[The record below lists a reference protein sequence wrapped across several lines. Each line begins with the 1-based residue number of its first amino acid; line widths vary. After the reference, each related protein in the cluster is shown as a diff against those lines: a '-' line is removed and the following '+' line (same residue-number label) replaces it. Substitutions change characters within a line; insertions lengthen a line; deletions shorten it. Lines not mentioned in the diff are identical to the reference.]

1 MTNFI
6 IGDPRV
12 VFIHLPKT
20 GGTSVRD
27 AFGKL
32 EGRYFGHVP
41 AQFRGRPSLA
51 VVREP
56 KARFL
61 SAFRMFKFGN
71 RLEGD
76 YYAEPRWPDLS
87 ISKALD
93 VLENPWVGFD
103 RSHRDLS
110 WNLKHHILPQTHPF
124 NCLFYADTV
133 LRFETLEE
141 DFAAFCADLGTV
153 SQLPRL
159 RASRGGQKHEEMW
172 SAEDEKRFMR
182 LFAEDYRLLNYAP
195 NTVGDEGKLHDLK
208 SLKPKEDTIYDI
220 WSVYF
225 SDHKI
230 FVDAAAEALPDES
243 CALEPFADEI
253 IPGAPR
259 GAWAGRSKDL
269 VAHFQK
275 LQPEFSG
282 ASRLSHLL
290 ACTIVVLRRDPSC
303 EKALKIFWRILD
315 EQFEVIRSE
324 LSLRWLVSIAD
335 TVADFGRSSGECA
348 VGMSASIYANTAKL
362 HESDLK
368 LFYPKRPWPP
378 RRRFSSGGDLFD
390 GMLTYWVEKGDMIDN
405 MFARSTQVAALE
417 PTAGKVL
424 IEVIERLKLG
434 PTVYRRFK
442 RISGEKAAPL
452 LEDKIKERL
461 QRILK
466 KNG

>member
-6 IGDPRV
+6 IDKPRI

-27 AFGKL
+27 ALGEL

-41 AQFRGRPSLA
+41 KRFRDRHSLA

-71 RLEGD
+71 QLEGD

-87 ISKALD
+87 ISQALD
-93 VLENPWVGFD
+93 VLEDPWIGFD
-103 RSHRDLS
+103 RSHRDIP
-110 WNLKHHILPQTHPF
+110 WNFKHHIIPQTHPF

-133 LRFETLEE
+133 LRFETLED
-141 DFAAFCADLGTV
+141 DFEAFCANFGIAAH
-153 SQLPRL
+153 LPRL
-159 RASRGGQKHEEMW
+159 RASRSGQKHEELW
-172 SAEDEKRFMR
+172 RPEDEERFMR
-182 LFAEDYRLLNYAP
+182 LFADDYRFLGYAP
-195 NTVGDEGKLHDLK
+195 GRPEPTKKRYNLEPLR
-208 SLKPKEDTIYDI
+208 PKERTVYDL
-220 WSVYF
+220 WPAYF
-225 SDHKI
+225 SDEKI
-230 FVDAAAEALPDES
+230 FLKDAAQALPEETS
-243 CALEPFADEI
+243 ALEPFADEI
-253 IPGAPR
+253 IPGSPT

-282 ASRLSHLL
+282 ASRLAHLL
-290 ACTIVVLRRDPSC
+290 ACTIVVLRRNPSC
-303 EKALKIFWRILD
+303 ESALRLFWRILD

-362 HESDLK
+362 HESELK
-368 LFYPKRPWPP
+368 LFHPKRPWPP
-378 RRRFSSGGDLFD
+378 RRRFSSGGALFD
-390 GMLTYWVEKGDMIDN
+390 GMLTYWVERGDMIDN
-405 MFARSTQVAALE
+405 MFARSAKVAASE
-417 PTAGKVL
+417 PTAGKIL
-424 IEVIERLKLG
+424 MEVIERLKLG

-442 RISGEKAAPL
+442 RISGVKAAPL
-452 LEDKIKERL
+452 VDDKIKERL
-461 QRILK
+461 QRIM
-466 KNG
+466 KNNV

>member
-6 IGDPRV
+6 IGDPRI

-27 AFGKL
+27 ALGKL

-41 AQFRGRPSLA
+41 ERFRGRPGLA

-71 RLEGD
+71 KLEGD
-76 YYAEPRWPDLS
+76 YYAEPRWPDLT

-93 VLENPWVGFD
+93 VLEDPWVGFD
-103 RSHRDLS
+103 RSHRDLA
-110 WNLKHHILPQTHPF
+110 WNFKHHIIPQTHPF
-124 NCLFYADTV
+124 NCLFYADTI
-133 LRFETLEE
+133 LRFETLEV
-141 DFAAFCADLGTV
+141 DFAAFCSGLGLAT
-153 SQLPRL
+153 QLPRL
-159 RASRGGQKHEEMW
+159 RASRGGQKHEETW
-172 SAEDEKRFMR
+172 NAEDVARFMR
-182 LFAEDYRLLNYAP
+182 LFERDYRILNYATP
-195 NTVGDEGKLHDLK
+195 TTVGKKGITELK
-208 SLKPKEDTIYDI
+208 SIKPKEDTIYDL

-225 SDHKI
+225 SDQKV
-230 FVDAAAEALPDES
+230 FVAAVADALPDAN

-253 IPGAPR
+253 IPGAPS
-259 GAWAGRSKDL
+259 GPWAGRSKDL
-269 VAHFQK
+269 IAHFRK
-275 LQPEFSG
+275 LQPEFAG

-290 ACTIVVLRRDPSC
+290 ACTIVVLRRDPNC
-303 EKALKIFWRILD
+303 EKALTLFWRILD

-335 TVADFGRSSGECA
+335 TIADFGRSSGERA

-378 RRRFSSGGDLFD
+378 LKRFTSGGELFD

-405 MFARSTQVAALE
+405 MFARSMRVAALE

-424 IEVIERLKLG
+424 MEVIERLKLG
-434 PTVYRRFK
+434 PTVYRRFS
-442 RISGEKAAPL
+442 RISGVTAAPI
-452 LEDKIKERL
+452 LEDKIKDRL